1 MTPARSPLEL
11 SHLEAD
17 PDLQECVYDL
27 KEIVASQSEIEEL
40 LRKLDGFVG
49 RDPSETARYLTFL
62 RVEIY
67 SHLLS
72 HIRNLKRPLAK
83 VISQLYASL
92 GEEEPLELSG
102 RQNE

>member
-1 MTPARSPLEL
+1 MTPARSPLAL

-17 PDLQECVYDL
+17 PDLQGCVYDL

-49 RDPSETARYLTFL
+49 RDPSETARHLTFL

-72 HIRNLKRPLAK
+72 HIRNLKRPLTE
-83 VISQLYASL
+83 VISRLYASL
-92 GEEEPLELSG
+92 GPDEPLELPG

>member
-1 MTPARSPLEL
+1 MTPAPSPLAL

-17 PDLQECVYDL
+17 PDLQGCVYHL

-49 RDPSETARYLTFL
+49 RDPSEMARHLTFL

-67 SHLLS
+67 SHLLT
-72 HIRNLKRPLAK
+72 HIQSLKRPLAK
-83 VISQLYASL
+83 VISRLYASL
-92 GEEEPLELSG
+92 GQEEPLEPPD

>member
-1 MTPARSPLEL
+1 MTPAPSPLAL

-17 PDLQECVYDL
+17 PDLKECVYDL
-27 KEIVASQSEIEEL
+27 KEIVASQREIEEL

-49 RDPSETARYLTFL
+49 RDPSEMARHLTFL

-72 HIRNLKRPLAK
+72 HIQNLNGPLAK
-83 VISQLYASL
+83 VISRLYASL
-92 GEEEPLELSG
+92 GQEESLDPPA